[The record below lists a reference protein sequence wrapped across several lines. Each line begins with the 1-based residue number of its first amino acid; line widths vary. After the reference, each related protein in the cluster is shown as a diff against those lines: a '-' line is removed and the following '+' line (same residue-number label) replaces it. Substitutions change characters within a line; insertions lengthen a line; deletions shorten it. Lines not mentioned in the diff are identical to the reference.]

1 MMTKTVITIAI
12 KFTNK
17 WLIINSNNKN
27 SNNVDGDG
35 DDDDA
40 DDVGDGDGHDDDD
53 GGGGDF
59 FNVWLVVMMIMV
71 IMLIL
76 LVTKTKLI
84 MMIKRMMRMVMLMM
98 MLLTVMTMMTMMM
111 MLMKNEHDDDDDE
124 DDDVDHED
132 ADDDDGDDDD
142 VIYMMIRRVP
152 KRCAFQSN
160 AFKRVPRGR
169 VPKRGLHPQL
179 PFVKEFVHIF
189 SRRMDNTSK
198 TLQTEEP
205 HGPSRHHQCEEHLVT
220 AILLID
226 NNNSWESGLHREAR
240 SFNFFSKTSYSNDAR
255 PDERKKT

>member
-1 MMTKTVITIAI
+1 MT
-12 KFTNK
+12 
-17 WLIINSNNKN
+17 
-27 SNNVDGDG
+27 
-35 DDDDA
+35 
-40 DDVGDGDGHDDDD
+40 
-53 GGGGDF
+53 
-59 FNVWLVVMMIMV
+59 M
-71 IMLIL
+71 
-76 LVTKTKLI
+76 
-84 MMIKRMMRMVMLMM
+84 
-98 MLLTVMTMMTMMM
+98 MTMMTMMM
-111 MLMKNEHDDDDDE
+111 MLMKNENDDDDE

-132 ADDDDGDDDD
+132 ADDDDDGDDDD

-226 NNNSWESGLHREAR
+226 ETTTVEKAVCTVRPALSIFFPRRHIQTTRGLT
-240 SFNFFSKTSYSNDAR
+240 KG
-255 PDERKKT
+255 KKRNLGLRRTTICTANCGQWFPNKSQVASISH